1 MTQVSAV
8 EGKEKHKSM
17 KSMNDVK
24 EFITVILNM
33 SPLACIGCCCEEI
46 VYQNPPPNHLGS
58 WMFSSYVL
66 KCRHVKVLIS
76 THTSWSVR
84 VRTYKFEVLEYAYV
98 NWSVSST
105 PRQVW
110 NVTVVYL
117 YVTL

>member
-58 WMFSSYVL
+58 
-66 KCRHVKVLIS
+66 
-76 THTSWSVR
+76 
-84 VRTYKFEVLEYAYV
+84 
-98 NWSVSST
+98 
-105 PRQVW
+105 
-110 NVTVVYL
+110 
-117 YVTL
+117 